1 MEMGHFKIYHS
12 EIGAMFIE
20 KWWAISDK
28 ENSATL
34 THHKPGH
41 AQSKTVNLDQLV
53 SIANQIANHHG
64 ITHPVMTA
72 LEDPLEEG
80 YLDNLGVSQEEM
92 DIVIDTT
99 KIGLLAAEPIF
110 RSN

>member
-12 EIGAMFIE
+12 EIGAMFMG

-28 ENSATL
+28 VNSAAL
-34 THHKPGH
+34 THHKPGP
-41 AQSKTVNLDQLV
+41 AQSKTVNLHQLV
-53 SIANQIANHHG
+53 SIANRIANHHR